1 MNVFVR
7 YRRIN
12 DEWKDVDIRQSR
24 ISLDLNATIET
35 LINHL
40 GSKWSINPTELLVRV
55 YDKEFGEFIDIDS
68 NLENVELQ
76 NLTKYEIVHR
86 VGKWARREAAQKS
99 PSVSTTVSD
108 NDEPSTSY
116 TPPSLKNEI
125 VEIDTDEENNRANAA
140 AAALSASSS
149 HIDDISTRAL
159 SMFATTSGISH
170 TRATSQP
177 TQSTTTNVLT
187 TTGIPSMS
195 FNLNVIEQLE
205 KSEYGRQCLDHF
217 EELSTAKDL
226 FLSNAIK
233 VKFVN
238 IIGQW
243 LMLNCRQ
250 CGQPSAE
257 ERRNFVSFCLGQLPC
272 ELNPDIFTNKDGTGT
287 LDNYVK
293 NKRQASKKRD
303 GYLLMAAAAKKPR
316 IETTATTTTTTNVEN
331 IENNG
336 AAANNNDNN
345 NCNGNGNGNV
355 ITASESPNENNGVGD
370 AIHEKDIF
378 EMASMD
384 SSRFIDKIVEKHTN
398 TLKYRRKWI
407 EETLKKDI
415 TIRNKIAHM
424 ILTRFPQMTR
434 INALISID
442 FDYIVKK
449 RFPNWSAKSLAREWE
464 EIWSKKILHY
474 ALNNGNSF
482 AVR

>member
-1 MNVFVR
+1 
-7 YRRIN
+7 
-12 DEWKDVDIRQSR
+12 
-24 ISLDLNATIET
+24 
-35 LINHL
+35 
-40 GSKWSINPTELLVRV
+40 
-55 YDKEFGEFIDIDS
+55 
-68 NLENVELQ
+68 
-76 NLTKYEIVHR
+76 
-86 VGKWARREAAQKS
+86 
-99 PSVSTTVSD
+99 
-108 NDEPSTSY
+108 
-116 TPPSLKNEI
+116 
-125 VEIDTDEENNRANAA
+125 
-140 AAALSASSS
+140 
-149 HIDDISTRAL
+149 
-159 SMFATTSGISH
+159 
-170 TRATSQP
+170 
-177 TQSTTTNVLT
+177 
-187 TTGIPSMS
+187 
-195 FNLNVIEQLE
+195 
-205 KSEYGRQCLDHF
+205 
-217 EELSTAKDL
+217 
-226 FLSNAIK
+226 
-233 VKFVN
+233 
-238 IIGQW
+238 
-243 LMLNCRQ
+243 MLNCRQ

-316 IETTATTTTTTNVEN
+316 IETTATTTTTNVEN

-336 AAANNNDNN
+336 AANNNDNNN
-345 NCNGNGNGNV
+345 NCNGNGNIITGNNNNGNV
-355 ITASESPNENNGVGD
+355 NNRASESPNENNGVGD

-384 SSRFIDKIVEKHTN
+384 SSRFIDKIIEKHTN

-482 AVR
+482 AVNALKDYGLEKIPSISEEDRCIFSLRLLPSLMQGKGTKVTGSDADSLITEIKQENRSIVAAIENVRKNMQITCPLILQVTSYRNPAGEPEFESSYFILIEETAIPVDGDFSRALELLIQCYYTLEISYPSRLHGVYRLLEYFYGIQSMRRTSCFIQFIDILEKCPT